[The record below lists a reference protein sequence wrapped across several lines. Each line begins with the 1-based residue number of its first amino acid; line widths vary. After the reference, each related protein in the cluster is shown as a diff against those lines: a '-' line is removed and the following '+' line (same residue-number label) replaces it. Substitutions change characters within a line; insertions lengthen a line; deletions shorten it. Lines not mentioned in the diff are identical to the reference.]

1 MNDTGVF
8 LAPLMTVN
16 NVGMAWHEPRNQRR
30 HDFMDCRSG
39 LILSNGL
46 SSTERHVDKPQF
58 MCTAA
63 NGILFDIESFF
74 LD

>member
-16 NVGMAWHEPRNQRR
+16 NVGMAWHEPGNQRR

-39 LILSNGL
+39 LI
-46 SSTERHVDKPQF
+46 
-58 MCTAA
+58 
-63 NGILFDIESFF
+63 F
-74 LD
+74 LKQWTVIHGETR